1 MKRLMVVFIS
11 IVLLL
16 VTYQAFA
23 KDYVITKKAGDYTV
37 QIIIGKNPP
46 VTGIN
51 RMEIAISDEKGSAVT
66 DAKVSID
73 YGMPAMPGMGPMNY
87 KNDASLK
94 GNQYLASLNF
104 SMSGPWFINIKI
116 TRTGKTQ
123 LVKLN
128 VDVK

>member
-11 IVLLL
+11 MVLILA
-16 VTYQAFA
+16 TAQAFA
-23 KDYVITKKAGDYTV
+23 KDYLITKKAGDLTV
-37 QIIIGKNPP
+37 QITMSKNPP
-46 VTGIN
+46 ITGIN
-51 RMEIAISDEKGSAVT
+51 KMEIAISDEKGSAVN

-94 GNQYLASLNF
+94 SNQYLASLNF

-116 TRTGKTQ
+116 NRTGKTQ
-123 LVKLN
+123 VVKLN